1 MSKYAT
7 LPVWLMGLGNIP
19 IGLSGAVGLVTVPQ
33 LMSAQDSPESAI
45 AMVTTISLVAGFTNF
60 LLAPLLDWRLSR
72 RAYAIIMALLGG
84 VLSFALLLQTRDLNL
99 LAVLVLFQSFAA
111 YLNQAAVGGWLSS
124 VTSPEQKSALGA
136 WLQVANVGSFGIGAA
151 LAILVIRN
159 LPPGVG
165 AAAVGLLSLI
175 PIPIYLMISSPPAD
189 AKLGHESFAAFL
201 HDVLAVLRQP
211 VVRWLL
217 FFLIMPAA
225 SFALGNTLSGLG
237 KDFGASEELVGV
249 VAGTGVAIAGVVG
262 ALLVP
267 RIVRGL
273 PINRAYLAI
282 GAVGAAFTLA
292 QILLPRT
299 SATFALCMIGQ
310 NGIQAAAFAAVN
322 ILILRSI
329 PEGHPLAATQFALL
343 SAASGVPLAYMQ
355 WLDGNAYDHG
365 GLTSSYLT
373 DALVSLTACAV
384 LAVLLRWRGR
394 GDKQTAMA
402 A

>member
-1 MSKYAT
+1 
-7 LPVWLMGLGNIP
+7 MGLGNIP

-33 LMSAQDSPESAI
+33 LMSAQGSPESAI
-45 AMVTTISLVAGFTNF
+45 AVVTTVSLVAGFTNF
-60 LLAPLLDWRLSR
+60 MLAPLLDWRLSR

-99 LAVLVLFQSFAA
+99 LAVLVLVQALAA

-124 VTSPEQKSALGA
+124 VTSPEQKNALGA
-136 WLQVANVGSFGIGAA
+136 WLQVANVGSFGVGAA
-151 LAILVIRN
+151 LAILLIRN
-159 LPPGVG
+159 LPPGLG
-165 AAAVGLLSLI
+165 AGAVGLLSLL
-175 PIPIYLMISSPPAD
+175 PIPIYLAIPATPAD
-189 AKLGHESFAAFL
+189 VKLGHESFGAFL
-201 HDVLAVLRQP
+201 HDALAVLRQP

-217 FFLIMPAA
+217 FFLMMPAA
-225 SFALGNTLSGLG
+225 SFALSNTMSGLG
-237 KDFGASEELVGV
+237 KDFGASEEFVGV
-249 VAGTGVAIAGVVG
+249 VAGVGAAIAGIFG

-273 PINRAYLAI
+273 AVNRAYLGI

-292 QILLPRT
+292 QILLPR
-299 SATFALCMIGQ
+299 SPATFALCMVGQ
-310 NGIQAAAFAAVN
+310 NGIQAAAFAATN

-329 PEGHPLAATQFALL
+329 REDNPMAATQFALL

-373 DALVSLTACAV
+373 DALVSLAACAL
-384 LAVLLRWRGR
+384 LALLLRRRGR
-394 GDKQTAMA
+394 AEKRIAMA
-402 A
+402 T